1 MINKKGFTLIEMIC
15 VFALLGI
22 IGTSMTLGI
31 RGIIKSRKNNE
42 ANENNEN
49 NITEKASSR
58 IDAAIEDSE

>member
-31 RGIIKSRKNNE
+31 KGIIKSRKNNE
-42 ANENNEN
+42 AKETD
-49 NITEKASSR
+49 IKAKASSR